1 MSPEIDPLNTHQ
13 MCGQESAEIYHGETA
28 EDWQGDDDNVAA
40 DFAAQARMDRP
51 VLVVDDTPENREFLR
66 TVLSAEGY
74 AVETATDG
82 RDALLHLRTHTPA
95 VIVLDLDMPVMDGR
109 SFCYQLWR
117 LPAHFRQIPVILWS
131 ASDRLDRI
139 AAEVNAFAAYPK
151 PLFDFQALLD
161 KIAEAFRLVG
171 IASMTSAA

>member
-1 MSPEIDPLNTHQ
+1 MSPEIDPLDTYR
-13 MCGQESAEIYHGETA
+13 MRGQERAEIYHVETA
-28 EDWQGDDDNVAA
+28 EDWEGDDEDPAA

-66 TVLSAEGY
+66 SVLSADGY

-82 RDALLHLRTHTPA
+82 RDALLRLPKRTPA

-109 SFCYQLWR
+109 SFCYQLGR
-117 LPAHFRQIPVILWS
+117 LPAHFSRIPVILWS

-161 KIAEAFRLVG
+161 KVAEAYCLVT
-171 IASMTSAA
+171 SMARAA